1 MFRFFLSC
9 PTVGL
14 WVESCS
20 RHLVELCSMDE
31 GKPGPPVRY
40 HVYRQSVEAKDMLHQ
55 QLSRQFGQGKLV
67 ERTKVGHFAEPVD
80 DDEHD

>member
-1 MFRFFLSC
+1 
-9 PTVGL
+9 
-14 WVESCS
+14 
-20 RHLVELCSMDE
+20 MDE